1 MKSSDKSSI
10 LKNKIAILS
19 GFFTVLILLAVLMTI
34 AMTRIETNKV
44 QINTITTDLSNVKN
58 VQIMRSAA
66 QNRALIL
73 YRMAQT
79 KDAFERDDMYMQ
91 FSDNASI
98 FLRSSSKI
106 SKNLYRQSEIDFYKK
121 SKETIKIGATI
132 QNQTAINII
141 DGEIEFAL
149 TTLTEKIIPIQ
160 QDVTQQLKIL
170 TLSLQNHADNEIL
183 KIAKANDDANFL
195 IGIIGGI
202 AILLGIAI
210 TFYVTRRVTKSENDL
225 IEQRLLAENANKAKS
240 MFLATMSHEI
250 RSPLTAIIGFS
261 NSMRDP
267 TISQSRADLCVES
280 IHRNSKHL
288 LHLINDIL
296 DITKIEAG
304 QLDIEQI
311 NVSPFAVL
319 DEIQSA
325 ILVAAT
331 EKGLS
336 FKINYAFPLPEKV
349 LTDKVRLK
357 QILINLIS
365 NAIKFTEKGGI
376 NVNVSCDKNNQ
387 IMTFDVIDTGIGLSA
402 KQQDKIFESF
412 TQADSSTTRQYGGSG
427 LGLNI
432 CKQLANKLGGA
443 ISVGSTVGR
452 GSKFSFTIATS
463 DISDD
468 SLVYSLDHH
477 STVEEH
483 KAVSPSQKLY
493 GHVLL
498 AEDTIDNQNLIEMY
512 VTDTGAQI
520 TIVENGAEAVKI
532 TELKK
537 FDLILMDMQM
547 PVMDGITA
555 TQQIRV
561 NDTNTP
567 IITLTANAMK
577 SDYERC
583 IDAGANEFLTK
594 PIDLIRFNQV
604 LYKYLSSSKE
614 NKKTQQVVNKLQKL
628 TEKFIIDLPTRMAK
642 IVELKEQQAWQ
653 SLEEET
659 HKLKALGTPFGFP
672 EITEMSDKINLHCRN
687 KHYRDAEAMV
697 NDLNAFCSN
706 IE

>member
-44 QINTITTDLSNVKN
+44 QINTITTDLANVKN